1 MHVQRL
7 PAPIVL
13 ISPSGE
19 DSLLVYT
26 YENVLHHYVISVA
39 DASVKLVQV
48 GHIALNGIIRAPPRV
63 RALSWILPEDQMR
76 KLEQSMVVHL
86 LIKLDNGDPS
96 QDVSV
101 ATILFLVD
109 GKLVLLQ
116 PTTTESGEL
125 KYEMR
130 IIAQNVET
138 YALMRDHPA
147 FALDMQ
153 PDSLPPSPSVGLTME
168 GVHGHDLRDSL
179 WFFDGQDMRVWIDMQ
194 DVLAS
199 ASPEIG
205 RELPTAVQIPV
216 DFYPLSALINK
227 AIIFGVE
234 SELIQRRDTNF
245 AFLRFG
251 ARVSLRACFSA
262 MRHESLTYMA
272 DAPLPSRTAALPFG
286 PVQPPGGSPSQPS
299 LPAPAVLCPCSGNLI
314 A

>member
-1 MHVQRL
+1 
-7 PAPIVL
+7 
-13 ISPSGE
+13 
-19 DSLLVYT
+19 
-26 YENVLHHYVISVA
+26 VA
-39 DASVKLVQV
+39 
-48 GHIALNGIIRAPPRV
+48 
-63 RALSWILPEDQMR
+63 
-76 KLEQSMVVHL
+76 
-86 LIKLDNGDPS
+86 
-96 QDVSV
+96 V

-130 IIAQNVET
+130 IIAQNVEV

-147 FALDMQ
+147 FALDRHA
-153 PDSLPPSPSVGLTME
+153 DSLPTSPSMELTME

-179 WFFDGQDMRVWIDMQ
+179 WFFDGHDMRVWIDMQ

-205 RELPTAVQIPV
+205 RELPTPVQIPV

-234 SELIQRRDTNF
+234 SELIQRRDTSF

-251 ARVSLRACFSA
+251 TRVSCRALLR
-262 MRHESLTYMA
+262 T
-272 DAPLPSRTAALPFG
+272 
-286 PVQPPGGSPSQPS
+286 
-299 LPAPAVLCPCSGNLI
+299 
-314 A
+314 

>member
-1 MHVQRL
+1 M
-7 PAPIVL
+7 A
-13 ISPSGE
+13 
-19 DSLLVYT
+19 
-26 YENVLHHYVISVA
+26 
-39 DASVKLVQV
+39 
-48 GHIALNGIIRAPPRV
+48 
-63 RALSWILPEDQMR
+63 
-76 KLEQSMVVHL
+76 
-86 LIKLDNGDPS
+86 
-96 QDVSV
+96 V

-147 FALDMQ
+147 FALDRHA
-153 PDSLPPSPSVGLTME
+153 DSLPASPSMELTME

-179 WFFDGQDMRVWIDMQ
+179 WFFDGNDMRVWIDMQ

-205 RELPTAVQIPV
+205 RELPTPVQIPV

-234 SELIQRRDTNF
+234 SELIQRRDTSF

-251 ARVSLRACFSA
+251 TRVSLCALLP
-262 MRHESLTYMA
+262 RHWRYTDLMLTHML
-272 DAPLPSRTAALPFG
+272 DTPLSPRIAAVSPG
-286 PVQPPGGSPSQPS
+286 AVQS
-299 LPAPAVLCPCSGNLI
+299 PCSL
-314 A
+314 AS